1 MNVIRTDWYCSDF
14 ERILDKNIIRRAD
27 NTVEKLKSA
36 NSLREVANIKSMT
49 GYPGFYRIRFG
60 NFRIGFSLEA
70 DNSILL
76 LAIGHRS
83 VIYRDFPVNFQ

>member
-1 MNVIRTDWYCSDF
+1 MKVIRTDWYCSDF
-14 ERILDKNIIRRAD
+14 ERISDKNIIRRAD

-36 NSLREVANIKSMT
+36 NSLREVTNIKPMQ

-83 VIYRDFPVNFQ
+83 VFYRNFP